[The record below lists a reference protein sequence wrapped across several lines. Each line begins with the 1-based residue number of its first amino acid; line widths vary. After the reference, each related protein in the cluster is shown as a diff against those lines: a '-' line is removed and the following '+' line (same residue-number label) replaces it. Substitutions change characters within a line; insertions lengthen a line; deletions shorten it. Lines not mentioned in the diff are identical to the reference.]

1 MAQRRG
7 GQRNFR
13 GGRRGRKS
21 TPDGPDGPGGAR
33 VVVEDKTQR
42 TPVELPAQTTVGEL
56 AEILEMGNVDT
67 IKALM
72 RLGVMATVNE
82 TVEFEIA
89 AKVATSFEIGVLKP
103 KDREESAA
111 ATKVGVDD
119 ELTDENAITRPPVIT
134 VLGHVDHGKTT
145 LLDAIRGAKVVD
157 TEAGGITQSIGA
169 YQVVKD
175 DQPLTF
181 IDTPG
186 HAAFTQMRASGAQ
199 VTDIAVLVVA
209 ADDGVMPQTLEAIDH
224 AKAAGVPIIV
234 AINKTDAP
242 GADLDRTNAQL
253 AEHEI
258 IVESYGG
265 DTVAV
270 PVSALKGDGIDDLL
284 ESLLLVAEIQELK
297 ANPNRPGIGV
307 VIESHMDKSRGAI
320 ASVLVRA
327 GTVKTGDNIVAGT
340 FRGRVKSMVDGFG
353 DIVTE
358 AGPST
363 PIEVLGL
370 NGIPAAGDQFD
381 VVATDR
387 TGRDLVSTRERLAS
401 KRKDTRAAT
410 TMAEVMRRVQL
421 SGAKE
426 LLVVIKTG
434 SHGSIDA
441 VHRAVEQVSSDE
453 VQVRVLSAASG
464 AINESDILLASASG
478 AVVMGF
484 ETTVE
489 AGARRKAESEGITIR
504 TYDIIYNLIDEV
516 TDAARGLLEPERK
529 MIVTG
534 HANVLEVFSHG
545 KREQIA
551 GLRVTDGMLKRS
563 GRMRVVR
570 RGDEIFDGA
579 ITSMRHLKESVS
591 ELANSFEG
599 GVKIDG
605 FHEYEEGDV
614 LEGYEI
620 QVTRR

>member
-7 GQRNFR
+7 QRSFK
-13 GGRRGRKS
+13 GRSNKRKRS
-21 TPDGPDGPGGAR
+21 DGPDGPGEQR
-33 VVVEDKTQR
+33 VVVEDKTPR
-42 TPVELPAQTTVGEL
+42 SPVALPAQATVGEL
-56 AEILEMGNVDT
+56 AEILEMSNVDT

-72 RLGVMATVNE
+72 RLGFMATVNE

-89 AKVATSFEIGVLKP
+89 AKVAASFEIGVLKP
-103 KDREESAA
+103 KDREDSTA
-111 ATKVGVDD
+111 ATKVGVDED
-119 ELTDENAITRPPVIT
+119 MTDENSVTRPPVIT

-169 YQVVKD
+169 YQVEKNG
-175 DQPLTF
+175 QNLTF

-199 VTDIAVLVVA
+199 ATDIAILVIA
-209 ADDGVMPQTLEAIDH
+209 ADDGVMPQSIEAMDH
-224 AKAAGVPIIV
+224 ARAAGVPIIV
-234 AINKTDAP
+234 AINKMDAP
-242 GADLDRTNAQL
+242 GADIDRANAQL

-270 PVSALKGDGIDDLL
+270 AVSALKGDGIGDLL
-284 ESLLLVAEIQELK
+284 ESLLLIAEIQELK

-307 VIESHMDKSRGAI
+307 VIESHMDRSRGAV
-320 ASVLVRA
+320 ASVLVKS
-327 GTVKTGDNIVAGT
+327 GTVRMGDNIVAGM
-340 FRGRVKSMVDGFG
+340 FRGRVKSMTDGFG
-353 DIVTE
+353 KVVTE

-370 NGIPAAGDQFD
+370 NGTPAAGAQFD
-381 VVATDR
+381 VVANDR
-387 TGRDLVSTRERLAS
+387 AGRDLVTTRERLAS

-410 TMAEVMRRVQL
+410 TMAEVMRRVQQ
-421 SGAKE
+421 SGSKE

-434 SHGSIDA
+434 NHGSIDA
-441 VHRAVEQVSSDE
+441 VQRAVEQVSNDE

-464 AINESDILLASASG
+464 AINEADILLASASN
-478 AVVMGF
+478 AMVMGF
-484 ETTVE
+484 ETSVE
-489 AGARRKAESEGITIR
+489 AGARRQADSEGIAIR

-516 TDAARGLLEPERK
+516 VDAARGLLEPERK
-529 MIVTG
+529 MIITG
-534 HANVLEVFSHG
+534 HASVLEVFQHG

-551 GLRVTDGMLKRS
+551 GIRVTDGNLKRS
-563 GRMRVVR
+563 GRMRVIR
-570 RGDEIFDGA
+570 NGDEIFDGA
-579 ITSMRHLKESVS
+579 ITSMRHLKDTVR
-591 ELANSFEG
+591 ELTNNFEG
-599 GVKIDG
+599 GVMIDG
-605 FHEYEEGDV
+605 FHEFQESDV